1 MGVFSIGM
9 AKQSGVKI
17 SFIDFMKTSALITLV
32 TLCVASAYLSLYLWL
47 SL

>member
-1 MGVFSIGM
+1 M

-17 SFIDFMKTSALITLV
+17 SFLDFMKTSALITLA
-32 TLCVASAYLSLYLWL
+32 TLCIASGYLALYLWL